1 MVIPNFIQVRIRMQT
16 PAALLIIASLIATP
30 AVAELYKWVDKN
42 GRITYSDTPPPADAK
57 RVEKK
62 RFLDRVAEGDGLSF
76 ATQNAMKKHPVFL
89 FATDCGEPCDKG
101 KALLAKRGV
110 PHALKNPET
119 NVVDG
124 NELKK
129 LVGALEVP
137 ALQVGKNGI
146 KGFNE
151 SAWHATLDA
160 AGYPKSA
167 GPLKAGAVKEF
178 KDFPSVDSK
187 AKSRKEE
194 IRKQNHGNETAGG
207 GRGNSAHAAEPTD
220 NAPRFTNKA
229 DPNARSG
236 PYHEPELPESA
247 KNNRPP
253 IPAGQQKT
261 PEQLANEEK

>member
-1 MVIPNFIQVRIRMQT
+1 MQT
-16 PAALLIIASLIATP
+16 PAALLVVIGLIATS
-30 AVAELYKWVDKN
+30 AAAELYKWVDKD
-42 GRITYSDTPPPADAK
+42 GRITYSDTPPPADAR

-76 ATQNAMKKHPVFL
+76 ASQNAMKKHPVSL
-89 FATDCGEPCDKG
+89 FATDCGEPCDRA

-119 NVVDG
+119 NLIDG

-151 SAWHATLDA
+151 SAWHAALDA

-167 GPLKAGAVKEF
+167 GPLKAGAAKES
-178 KDFPSVDSK
+178 KDAHSVDGK

-194 IRKQNHGNETAGG
+194 IGGKQNQANKTAVGT
-207 GRGNSAHAAEPTD
+207 RGNNASALEPTD
-220 NAPRFTNKA
+220 NAPSFSNKA
-229 DPNARSG
+229 DSNARSG
-236 PYHEPELPESA
+236 PYHEPKLPASTTND
-247 KNNRPP
+247 KQPTRINR
-253 IPAGQQKT
+253 QKT
-261 PEQLANEEK
+261 PGELGDEEK